1 MEVLKGTNWTDHNY
15 QMPLIIADH
24 GYDVAD
30 PAWKSNDEKYT
41 FEEYV
46 QGKVAFYQ
54 DVTFIAQYKELAYVT
69 IQYSITGK
77 DGKPIVDEEGNVLS
91 VGKLSLETEQVNP
104 VIGQPAGS
112 KVVFDNAN
120 DDYVFAYWLT
130 PNQQKVYDFEIMPTQ
145 KDHVCKRWRWKCHR

>member
-54 DVTFIAQYKELAYVT
+54 DVTFIAQYKELAYVILKEFLT
-69 IQYSITGK
+69 DYSEKELKYCINSAY
-77 DGKPIVDEEGNVLS
+77 DE
-91 VGKLSLETEQVNP
+91 KLL
-104 VIGQPAGS
+104 
-112 KVVFDNAN
+112 
-120 DDYVFAYWLT
+120 
-130 PNQQKVYDFEIMPTQ
+130 M
-145 KDHVCKRWRWKCHR
+145 KREMYSA